1 MEKIKEKFNI
11 FNNIKVTEVGL
22 IIFMIIAIIF
32 IQYQNSNFLT
42 TNNILAMLKN
52 TSILG
57 ILATG
62 MTLVMLTGGIDLSVG
77 SVVALSGMTVGV
89 IIRDYP
95 NTPIFLAILIG
106 MIVGLVSG
114 FILGLIVSKGDVLP
128 IIASL
133 GMMNILRGLTYLVG
147 DNAWISANE
156 MSAEFIALSTGSL
169 FGINYLIWITIII
182 FIIFYYILNYTRTG
196 RNFYAIGSNREAVN
210 ITGINKDLNLIIAY
224 SLNGLLSGLAGVL
237 WVSRYAS
244 AQGNTAAGYEMNVI
258 AAAVLGGVSIAGGVG
273 KISGVI
279 LGTLAFGIL
288 NNALPLLGVSTFW
301 QDAIT
306 GLVILS
312 AVILNV
318 FVERRSSKRNLR
330 AKENE

>member
-1 MEKIKEKFNI
+1 MEKIKEKFSI
-11 FNNIKVTEVGL
+11 FNNIKTTEIGL
-22 IIFMIIAIIF
+22 IIFMILAIIF

-42 TNNILAMLKN
+42 ANNILAMLKN
-52 TSILG
+52 TSLLG

-77 SVVALSGMTVGV
+77 SVLALSGMTAGV

-95 NTPIFLAILIG
+95 NTPVLLAILIG

-114 FILGLIVSKGDVLP
+114 FILGLIVSKGNVLP

-156 MSAEFIALSTGSL
+156 MSDEFIALSTGDL
-169 FGINYLIWITIII
+169 FGINYLIWITLII
-182 FIIFYYILNYTRTG
+182 FVIFYYVLNFTRTG
-196 RNFYAIGSNREAVN
+196 RNFYAIGSNEEAVN

-237 WVSRYAS
+237 WVSRFAS
-244 AQGNTAAGYEMNVI
+244 AQGNTATGYEMNVI

-330 AKENE
+330 TKENE